1 MSSFTVRQVCYQR
14 ELQNIKIIQH
24 FHCGVDKLPHTRAEL
39 FCDIHASKRSTSH
52 MIANTNKI
60 FILAWIWEIH
70 VNKDTVR
77 TTEDKP
83 VYGIGTDPADSEQLG
98 FTQRKQDQM
107 DETEAKLFTEISSP
121 VTSVTP

>member
-1 MSSFTVRQVCYQR
+1 
-14 ELQNIKIIQH
+14 
-24 FHCGVDKLPHTRAEL
+24 
-39 FCDIHASKRSTSH
+39 